1 MAKNKNKAKK
11 NQITNASKNV
21 PVKDA
26 FINPVAKLGLG
37 MDNLLSGTDYTRS
50 RFTQDYN
57 LMVTLYRTHW
67 IVKKIIDVVANDMT
81 KAGIKITT
89 SLEPKIIERVQN
101 CLKTRKVH
109 KALNELVRWGRL
121 FGGAGAVML
130 IDGQDDILDQPLD
143 LNSIMLNDFKGL
155 LVFDRWSGITPCMD
169 EFVTDLDSVDFGLPK
184 YYNVTLDNQTSLK
197 VHHSRVLRFVGRI
210 LPRWEKEVEQYW
222 GASELETVIEEISKR
237 DNTSFNIAQLVF
249 LANLRILKMSDLGDS
264 LTLNDSQAQRD
275 VYSTLQAQ
283 NSLMSSFGLYVMN
296 KDDEFDTKAYTFSG
310 LAEIM
315 QQFML
320 DISGATGIPA
330 TKMYGRSPEGMNA
343 TGESDMQNYYEMISE
358 NQSTS
363 LEDNWTKLLPVV
375 FMSELGFVPEDL
387 DFEFEAIENVKE
399 EEIADL
405 IAKKSDSVFKG
416 YEANLITQKEA
427 REELKQ
433 IGMGYDIFS
442 NIDETVEADDT
453 LSNGMPDLGGLNFE
467 KDINVPSKNEETLKT
482 NENEGIEA

>member
-1 MAKNKNKAKK
+1 MSKNKTKRIKK
-11 NQITNASKNV
+11 NHIAQMDKKVA
-21 PVKDA
+21 VKDA

-67 IVKKIIDVVANDMT
+67 IVKKIIDVVSNDMT

-89 SLEPKIIERVQN
+89 ALEPAIIKRIQG
-101 CLKTRKVH
+101 CIKRRKVE
-109 KALNELVRWGRL
+109 KSLNELVRWGRL

-143 LNSIMLNDFKGL
+143 LDSIMLDDFKGL
-155 LVFDRWSGITPCMD
+155 LVFDRWSGITPCTE
-169 EFVTDLDSVDFGLPK
+169 EFVTDLDSPDFGLPK
-184 YYNVTLDNQTSLK
+184 YYNVSLSDSTPLR
-197 VHHSRVLRFVGRI
+197 VHHSRVLRYVGRI
-210 LPRWEKEVEQYW
+210 LPRWEREVEQHW
-222 GASELETVIEEISKR
+222 GASELETAIEEIAKR

-249 LANLRILKMSDLGDS
+249 LANLRILKMSDLGDG
-264 LTLNDSQAQRD
+264 LTLNDSRAQSD
-275 VYSTLQAQ
+275 IYQTLQAQ

-296 KDDEFDTKAYTFSG
+296 KDDDFDTKAYTFSG

-315 QQFML
+315 QNFML

-330 TKMYGRSPEGMNA
+330 TKLYGRSPEGLNA
-343 TGESDMQNYYEMISE
+343 TGESDMQNYYEMIRE

-363 LEDNWTKLLPVV
+363 LEDNWNKLLPVI
-375 FMSELGFVPEDL
+375 FMSELGFVPDDL

-405 IAKKSDSVFKG
+405 IGKKSDSIIKG
-416 YEANLITQKEA
+416 YEANLLTQKEA
-427 REELKQ
+427 REELKE
-433 IGMGYDIFS
+433 IGQGYDIFS
-442 NIDETVEADDT
+442 NIDEAVDADET
-453 LSNGMPDLGGLNFE
+453 LSSGMPDIGSFNLEGY
-467 KDINVPSKNEETLKT
+467 DPSPKKP
-482 NENEGIEA
+482 ENELNQGVN

>member
-11 NQITNASKNV
+11 NQVA
-21 PVKDA
+21 VKDA
-26 FINPVAKLGLG
+26 FVNPVAKLGLG

-81 KAGIKITT
+81 KAGIKITS
-89 SLEPKIIERVQN
+89 SLEPAILERIDN
-101 CLKTRKVH
+101 CLKQRKVH
-109 KALNELVRWGRL
+109 TRLNELVRWGRL

-143 LNSIMLNDFKGL
+143 INSIMLNDFKGL
-155 LVFDRWSGITPCMD
+155 LVFDRWSGITPCLTEM
-169 EFVTDLDSVDFGLPK
+169 VSDLDSVDFGLPK
-184 YYNVTLDNQTSLK
+184 YYNVHVTEGQAIK
-197 VHHSRVLRFVGRI
+197 VHHSRVLRYVGRT
-210 LPRWEKEVEQYW
+210 LPRWEREVEQYW
-222 GASELETVIEEISKR
+222 GTSELETVIEEISKR

-249 LANLRILKMSDLGDS
+249 LANLRILKMSDLGDG
-264 LTLNDSQAQRD
+264 LTINDSKAQSD
-275 VYSTLQAQ
+275 IYQTLQAQ
-283 NSLMSSFGLYVMN
+283 NALMSSFGLYVMN
-296 KDDEFDTKAYTFSG
+296 KDDDFDTKAYSFGG

-363 LEDNWTKLLPVV
+363 LRDNWTKLLPVI
-375 FMSELGFVPEDL
+375 FMSELGFVPDDL
-387 DFEFEAIENVKE
+387 DFEFETIENVKE

-405 IAKKSDSVFKG
+405 IGKKSDSIIKG
-416 YEANLITQKEA
+416 YEANLLTQKEA
-427 REELKQ
+427 REELKE
-433 IGMGYDIFS
+433 IGQGYDIFS
-442 NIDETVEADDT
+442 NIDEAVEADDT
-453 LSNGMPDLGGLNFE
+453 LSNGMPDIGDLNFGSSYTPKGE
-467 KDINVPSKNEETLKT
+467 Q
-482 NENEGIEA
+482 NEGIEP

>member
-1 MAKNKNKAKK
+1 MAKSKKKTRKAL
-11 NQITNASKNV
+11 
-21 PVKDA
+21 KDA

-81 KAGIKITT
+81 KAGIKIT
-89 SLEPKIIERVQN
+89 SELEPELIKRIDN
-101 CLKTRKVH
+101 CLKKRKVH
-109 KALNELVRWGRL
+109 KRLNELVRWGRL

-130 IDGQDDILDQPLD
+130 IDGQDEILDQPL
-143 LNSIMLNDFKGL
+143 NVETVMLNDFKGL
-155 LVFDRWSGITPCMD
+155 LVFDRWSGITPCSGELVD
-169 EFVTDLDSVDFGLPK
+169 DLDSVDYGLPK
-184 YYNVTLDNQTSLK
+184 YYNVSVNEGQAIK
-197 VHHSRVLRFVGRI
+197 VHHSRVLRYVGRE

-249 LANLRILKMSDLGDS
+249 LANLRILKMADLGDA
-264 LTLNDSQAQRD
+264 LTLNDTQAQSD
-275 VYSTLQAQ
+275 VYNTLSAQ
-283 NSLMSSFGLYVMN
+283 NALMSSFGLYVMN
-296 KDDEFDTKAYTFSG
+296 KDDEFDTKAYSFGG

-330 TKMYGRSPEGMNA
+330 TKMYGRSPEGMNS
-343 TGESDMQNYYEMISE
+343 TGESDMQNYYEMITE

-363 LEDNWTKLLPVV
+363 LQDNWTKLLPVV
-375 FMSELGFVPEDL
+375 CMSELGFVPDDL

-405 IAKKSDSVFKG
+405 IGKKSDSVIKA
-416 YEANLITQKEA
+416 YDANLITQKEA
-427 REELKQ
+427 REELKE
-433 IGMGYDIFS
+433 IGQGYDIFS
-442 NIDETVEADDT
+442 NINEEVEASED
-453 LSNGMPDLGGLNFE
+453 LSNGMPE
-467 KDINVPSKNEETLKT
+467 MPSFGTEGNLPTPTPEGNEP
-482 NENEGIEA
+482 

>member
-1 MAKNKNKAKK
+1 MAKNRNKSKK
-11 NQITNASKNV
+11 NQIVEVNKKVA
-21 PVKDA
+21 VKDA

-37 MDNLLSGTDYTRS
+37 MDNLISGTDYTRS

-81 KAGIKITT
+81 KAGIKIST
-89 SLEPKIIERVQN
+89 SLEPAIIKRVEG
-101 CLKTRKVH
+101 CIKKRKVD
-109 KALNELVRWGRL
+109 KSLNELVRWGRL

-130 IDGQDDILDQPLD
+130 IDGQDDMLDQPLD

-155 LVFDRWSGITPCMD
+155 LVFDRWSGITPCMT

-184 YYNVTLDNQTSLK
+184 YYNVSLDDATPLR
-197 VHHSRVLRFVGRI
+197 VHHSRVLRYVGRT
-210 LPRWEKEVEQYW
+210 LPRWEREVEQYW

-249 LANLRILKMSDLGDS
+249 LANLRILKMSDLGDG
-264 LTLNDSQAQRD
+264 LTLNDAQAQSEI
-275 VYSTLQAQ
+275 YNTLQAQ

-296 KDDEFDTKAYTFSG
+296 KDDDFDTKEYSFSG

-363 LEDNWTKLLPVV
+363 LEDNWNKLLPVI
-375 FMSELGFVPEDL
+375 FMSELGFVPDDL

-405 IAKKSDSVFKG
+405 IGKKSDSIIKG
-416 YEANLITQKEA
+416 YEANLLTQKEA
-427 REELKQ
+427 REELKE
-433 IGMGYDIFS
+433 IGQGYDIFS
-442 NIDETVEADDT
+442 NIDEAVEADET
-453 LSNGMPDLGGLNFE
+453 LSNGMPDMGGLNFE
-467 KDINVPSKNEETLKT
+467 KDINVLSKNEKPSVTEKT
-482 NENEGIEA
+482 EGIEA

>member
-1 MAKNKNKAKK
+1 
-11 NQITNASKNV
+11 
-21 PVKDA
+21 
-26 FINPVAKLGLG
+26 
-37 MDNLLSGTDYTRS
+37 
-50 RFTQDYN
+50 
-57 LMVTLYRTHW
+57 MV
-67 IVKKIIDVVANDMT
+67 
-81 KAGIKITT
+81 
-89 SLEPKIIERVQN
+89 
-101 CLKTRKVH
+101 
-109 KALNELVRWGRL
+109 
-121 FGGAGAVML
+121 
-130 IDGQDDILDQPLD
+130 
-143 LNSIMLNDFKGL
+143 
-155 LVFDRWSGITPCMD
+155 
-169 EFVTDLDSVDFGLPK
+169 
-184 YYNVTLDNQTSLK
+184 
-197 VHHSRVLRFVGRI
+197 
-210 LPRWEKEVEQYW
+210 
-222 GASELETVIEEISKR
+222 
-237 DNTSFNIAQLVF
+237 
-249 LANLRILKMSDLGDS
+249 ILKMSDLGDS

-467 KDINVPSKNEETLKT
+467 KDINVPAKNEETLKT

>member
-1 MAKNKNKAKK
+1 MAKNKRKTGKV
-11 NQITNASKNV
+11 I
-21 PVKDA
+21 KDA

-57 LMVTLYRTHW
+57 LMVTLYRSHW

-89 SLEPKIIERVQN
+89 ELEPELIKRIDK

-109 KALNELVRWGRL
+109 KRLNELVRWGRL

-130 IDGQDDILDQPLD
+130 IDGQDKILDQPLD
-143 LNSIMLNDFKGL
+143 VSTIMLNDFKGL
-155 LVFDRWSGITPCMD
+155 LVFDRWSGITPCSG
-169 EFVTDLDSVDFGLPK
+169 ELVTDLDSVDYGLPK
-184 YYNVTLDNQTSLK
+184 YYNVSVQDGQAIR
-197 VHHSRVLRFVGRI
+197 VHHSRVLRYVGRE

-222 GASELETVIEEISKR
+222 GASELETVVEEIAKR

-249 LANLRILKMSDLGDS
+249 LANLRILKMADLGDA
-264 LTLNDSQAQRD
+264 LTLNDVQAQSD
-275 VYSTLQAQ
+275 VYNTLQAQ

-296 KDDEFDTKAYTFSG
+296 KDDEFDTKAYSFSG

-330 TKMYGRSPEGMNA
+330 TKMYGRSPEGMNS
-343 TGESDMQNYYEMISE
+343 TGESDMQNYYEMITE

-363 LEDNWTKLLPVV
+363 LQDNWTKLLPIIC
-375 FMSELGFVPEDL
+375 MSEIGFIPDDL

-405 IAKKSDSVFKG
+405 IGKKSDSVIKA
-416 YEANLITQKEA
+416 YDANLITQKEA
-427 REELKQ
+427 REELKE
-433 IGMGYDIFS
+433 IGQGYDIFS
-442 NIDETVEADDT
+442 NIDESVEANED
-453 LSNGMPDLGGLNFE
+453 LSNGMPEMPSFGGQE
-467 KDINVPSKNEETLKT
+467 PTASEGNEP
-482 NENEGIEA
+482 

>member
-1 MAKNKNKAKK
+1 MAKNKRKVKK
-11 NQITNASKNV
+11 EL
-21 PVKDA
+21 KDA

-37 MDNLLSGTDYTRS
+37 MDNLLSGTDYTRT

-81 KAGIKITT
+81 KAGIKIT
-89 SLEPKIIERVQN
+89 SNLEPDLIKRLDN
-101 CLKTRKVH
+101 CMKTRKVH
-109 KALNELVRWGRL
+109 KSLNELVRWGRL

-130 IDGQDDILDQPLD
+130 IDGQDEYLDQPLD
-143 LNSIMLNDFKGL
+143 INSVMLNDFKGL
-155 LVFDRWSGITPCMD
+155 LVFDRWSGITPCSG

-184 YYNVTLDNQTSLK
+184 YYNVSVDEGQAVK
-197 VHHSRVLRFVGRI
+197 VHHSRVLRYVGRQ
-210 LPRWEKEVEQYW
+210 LPRWEREVEQYW

-249 LANLRILKMSDLGDS
+249 LANLRILKMADLGDA
-264 LTLNDSQAQRD
+264 LTLNDTQAQSD
-275 VYSTLQAQ
+275 VYNTLTAQ
-283 NSLMSSFGLYVMN
+283 NALMSSFGLYVMN
-296 KDDEFDTKAYTFSG
+296 KDDEFDTKAYSFGG

-330 TKMYGRSPEGMNA
+330 TKMYGRSPEGMNS

-363 LEDNWTKLLPVV
+363 LQDNWTKLLPVIC
-375 FMSELGFVPEDL
+375 MSEIGYVPDDL

-405 IAKKSDSVFKG
+405 IGKKSDSVIKA

-427 REELKQ
+427 REELKE
-433 IGMGYDIFS
+433 IGQGYDIFS
-442 NIDETVEADDT
+442 NIDETVKAEEGLT
-453 LSNGMPDLGGLNFE
+453 NGMPEMPSLGEMNPE
-467 KDINVPSKNEETLKT
+467 PQPQ
-482 NENEGIEA
+482 EGIEA

>member
-1 MAKNKNKAKK
+1 MAKNKKK
-11 NQITNASKNV
+11 SKKLA
-21 PVKDA
+21 VKDA

-37 MDNLLSGTDYTRS
+37 LDNLLSGTDYTRT

-81 KAGIKITT
+81 KAGIKIT
-89 SLEPKIIERVQN
+89 SELEPEVIKRIEGCFKR
-101 CLKTRKVH
+101 RKVH
-109 KALNELVRWGRL
+109 KSLNELVRWGRL

-143 LNSIMLNDFKGL
+143 KNSIMLDDFKGL
-155 LVFDRWSGITPCMD
+155 LVFDRWSGITPCCD
-169 EFVTDLDSVDFGLPK
+169 EFVSDLDSVDYGLPK
-184 YYNVTLDNQTSLK
+184 YYNVSTTEGQSLR
-197 VHHSRVLRFVGRI
+197 VHHSRVLRYVGRT
-210 LPRWEKEVEQYW
+210 LPRWEREVEQYW

-237 DNTSFNIAQLVF
+237 DNTSYNIAQLVF
-249 LANLRILKMSDLGDS
+249 LANLRILKMADLGDA
-264 LTLNDSQAQRD
+264 LTLNDTQAQSD
-275 VYSTLQAQ
+275 VYNTLQAQ

-296 KDDEFDTKAYTFSG
+296 KDDEFDTKAYSFGG

-358 NQSTS
+358 CQSTS
-363 LEDNWTKLLPVV
+363 LQDNWTKLLPVIC
-375 FMSELGFVPEDL
+375 MSEIGFVPDDL

-405 IAKKSDSVFKG
+405 IGKKSDSVIKA
-416 YEANLITQKEA
+416 YDANLITQKEA
-427 REELKQ
+427 REELKE
-433 IGMGYDIFS
+433 IGQGYDIYS
-442 NIDETVEADDT
+442 NIDETVEASED
-453 LSNGMPDLGGLNFE
+453 LSNGMPE
-467 KDINVPSKNEETLKT
+467 MPSFGMGESLPTPQEEGNEP
-482 NENEGIEA
+482 

>member
-1 MAKNKNKAKK
+1 MAKNKKK
-11 NQITNASKNV
+11 TKRV
-21 PVKDA
+21 VKDA

-81 KAGIKITT
+81 KAGIKIT
-89 SLEPKIIERVQN
+89 SELEPELIKRIDN
-101 CLKTRKVH
+101 CLKKRKVH
-109 KALNELVRWGRL
+109 KRLNELVRWGRL

-130 IDGQDDILDQPLD
+130 IDGQDEILDQPL
-143 LNSIMLNDFKGL
+143 NIETVMLNDFKGL
-155 LVFDRWSGITPCMD
+155 LVFDRWSGITPCSGELVD
-169 EFVTDLDSVDFGLPK
+169 DLDSVDYGLPK
-184 YYNVTLDNQTSLK
+184 YYNVSVNEGQAIK
-197 VHHSRVLRFVGRI
+197 VHHSRVLRYAGRE

-222 GASELETVIEEISKR
+222 GASELETVIEEIAKR

-249 LANLRILKMSDLGDS
+249 LANLRILKMADLGDA
-264 LTLNDSQAQRD
+264 LTLNDTQAQSD
-275 VYSTLQAQ
+275 VYNTLTAQ

-320 DISGATGIPA
+320 DISGSTGIPA
-330 TKMYGRSPEGMNA
+330 TKMYGRSPEGMNS
-343 TGESDMQNYYEMISE
+343 TGESDMQNYYEMITE

-363 LEDNWTKLLPVV
+363 LQDNWTKLLPVIC
-375 FMSELGFVPEDL
+375 MSELGFVPDDL

-405 IAKKSDSVFKG
+405 IGKKSDSVIKA
-416 YEANLITQKEA
+416 YDANLITQKEA
-427 REELKQ
+427 REELKE
-433 IGMGYDIFS
+433 IGQGYDIFS
-442 NIDETVEADDT
+442 NIDEAVEASED
-453 LSNGMPDLGGLNFE
+453 LSNGMPE
-467 KDINVPSKNEETLKT
+467 MPSFGAEGNLPTPTPEGNEP
-482 NENEGIEA
+482 

>member
-1 MAKNKNKAKK
+1 MAKNRNKNKK
-11 NQITNASKNV
+11 NQVVDVNKKVT
-21 PVKDA
+21 VKDA

-89 SLEPKIIERVQN
+89 YLEPDIVKRVMS
-101 CLKTRKVH
+101 CIKRRKVE
-109 KALNELVRWGRL
+109 KSLNELVRWGRL

-130 IDGQDDILDQPLD
+130 IDGQDEILDQPLD
-143 LNSIMLNDFKGL
+143 INTIMLNDFKGL
-155 LVFDRWSGITPCMD
+155 LVFDRWSGITPCMT
-169 EFVTDLDSVDFGLPK
+169 EFVSDLDSVDFGLPK
-184 YYNVTLDNQTSLK
+184 YYNVQVAEGQAIK
-197 VHHSRVLRFVGRI
+197 VHHSRVLRYVGRA

-249 LANLRILKMSDLGDS
+249 LANLRILKMSDLGDG
-264 LTLNDSQAQRD
+264 LTLNDTKAQSD
-275 VYSTLQAQ
+275 IYNTLQAQ

-296 KDDEFDTKAYTFSG
+296 KDDDFDTKAYSFSG

-330 TKMYGRSPEGMNA
+330 TKMYGRSPEGLNA

-363 LEDNWTKLLPVV
+363 LEDNWNKLLPVI
-375 FMSELGFVPEDL
+375 FMSELGFVPDDL
-387 DFEFEAIENVKE
+387 DFEFESIENVKDD
-399 EEIADL
+399 EIADL
-405 IAKKSDSVFKG
+405 IAKKSDSIIKG

-427 REELKQ
+427 REELKE
-433 IGMGYDIFS
+433 IGQGFDIFS
-442 NIDETVEADDT
+442 NIDETVEADET

-467 KDINVPSKNEETLKT
+467 KDTDVLSKTDKNP
-482 NENEGIEA
+482 